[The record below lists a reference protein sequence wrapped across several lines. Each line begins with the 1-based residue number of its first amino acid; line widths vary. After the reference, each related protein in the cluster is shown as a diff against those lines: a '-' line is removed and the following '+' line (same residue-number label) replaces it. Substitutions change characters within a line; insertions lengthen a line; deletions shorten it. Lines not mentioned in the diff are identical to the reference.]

1 VPLDSARGVVV
12 ERHVKK
18 PKSQKLCDLSKHV
31 QTCKHLCLY
40 SPGASFINREPDLRA
55 ARANKRER
63 VRSSTAIDVCE

>member
-18 PKSQKLCDLSKHV
+18 QKSQNDRRLTLPALQAPV
-31 QTCKHLCLY
+31 PEL
-40 SPGASFINREPDLRA
+40 PGSFINREPDLRA

-63 VRSSTAIDVCE
+63 VRSSTAIDVCK